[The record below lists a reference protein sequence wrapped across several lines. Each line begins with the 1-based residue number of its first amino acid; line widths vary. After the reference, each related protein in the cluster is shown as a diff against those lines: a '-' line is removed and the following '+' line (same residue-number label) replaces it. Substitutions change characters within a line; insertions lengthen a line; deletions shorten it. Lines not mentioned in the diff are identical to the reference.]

1 MERKFAGKM
10 NNSSNIDVNIKKKAR
25 AEDLKG
31 VIRKLEGLI
40 EVAILVCC
48 YYIVWKLCYRGDGIP
63 FYYGN
68 GKYVLALIY
77 AFLIFVLFYLCDS
90 FKYQK

>member
-68 GKYVLALIY
+68 GKYVLAI
-77 AFLIFVLFYLCDS
+77 
-90 FKYQK
+90 